1 MELFVTSKIFFW
13 KRKNEIGMNDYNN
26 TSIKKSYFNEE
37 NLNILYIF
45 HNSIFHIENFC

>member
-37 NLNILYIF
+37 NLNILNIF